1 MMETREYESN
11 HISMSSSK
19 YPHRR
24 GRKDAKTDGRDWRSA
39 DALAHYETVCALW
52 IQ

>member
-1 MMETREYESN
+1 MKVIILAGGLPST
-11 HISMSSSK
+11 
-19 YPHRR
+19 HRR

-39 DALAHYETVCALW
+39 NALAHYEAVCALW

>member
-1 MMETREYESN
+1 MENRQYESN
-11 HISMSSSK
+11 HLSRRSSK

-24 GRKDAKTDGRDWRSA
+24 GRKDAKTDGRDRRPA
-39 DALAHYETVCALW
+39 DALAHYEAVCALW